1 MASLW
6 IDERDIKFQLNEVF
20 NIGETILGKGRYA
33 DHDVD
38 MCNMVLDQA
47 QKFAEVEIAPTY
59 PDEVH
64 RKPVE
69 AVFKDGKVYAQF
81 FSQMYSA
88 AVMERKG
95 FFQ

>member
-6 IDERDIKFQLNEVF
+6 VDIRDLKFQLNEVF
-20 NIGETILGKGRYA
+20 KIEETLLGKGRYT

-59 PDEVH
+59 PDEVQIGRAH
-64 RKPVE
+64 V
-69 AVFKDGKVYAQF
+69 
-81 FSQMYSA
+81 
-88 AVMERKG
+88 
-95 FFQ
+95 